1 MSHPGHWQAIGGA
14 TSWGFLLEFAGL
26 SRTPL
31 DRTLL
36 MNHLF
41 VDNLTVIDF
50 AYLDPVRGL
59 VGESWIAD
67 VVLGG
72 ELDDQGMLFDF
83 SNVKRTIKRVID
95 ERVDHRL
102 VVPRDHPGLVPD
114 ADDPHAFNWRLDD
127 GSHIYHRGPDESVV
141 WLAGE
146 RVVPSAVA
154 ALLRQ
159 ELRSVLPVNVQDIE
173 ISLREE
179 VIEGPFY
186 HYVHGLKK
194 HVGNCQ
200 RIAHGHR
207 SPIRID
213 RNGHRDPALE
223 KAWADRWRDIYI
235 GSEEDISDRYVD
247 SQGQRYVRFDYE
259 ANQGE
264 FSLALPESRLYLLDT
279 DTTVEF
285 IAAHIADQC
294 KQAYPDD
301 RVQIKAYEGV
311 GKGAIAIR

>member
-1 MSHPGHWQAIGGA
+1 
-14 TSWGFLLEFAGL
+14 
-26 SRTPL
+26 
-31 DRTLL
+31 

-50 AYLDPVRGL
+50 AYLDASRGL
-59 VGESWIAD
+59 VGESWIVD

-72 ELDDQGMLFDF
+72 ELDDQGMVFDF

-102 VVPRDHPGLVPD
+102 VVPTGYSGLCRDDDEPD
-114 ADDPHAFNWRLDD
+114 AFRWQLKNGH
-127 GSHIYHRGPDESVV
+127 HIDHHSPQEAVV
-141 WLAGE
+141 WLEAD

-154 ALLRQ
+154 TLLQQ
-159 ELRSVLPVNVQDIE
+159 ELRSVLPANVIDID
-173 ISLREE
+173 INLREE
-179 VIEGPFY
+179 VIEGPYY

-194 HVGNCQ
+194 HLGNCQ

-213 RNGHRDPALE
+213 RNNHRDHALE
-223 KAWADRWRDIYI
+223 HTWAERWKDIYV
-235 GSEEDISDRYVD
+235 GSEEDITTRFVD
-247 SQGQRYVRFDYE
+247 TDGVSYIRFDYE

-264 FSLALPESRLYLLDT
+264 FSLTLPEERVYLLNT
-279 DTTVEF
+279 DTTVEL

-294 KQAYPDD
+294 KAECPDD
-301 RVQIKAYEGV
+301 TIRVKAYEGV

>member
-1 MSHPGHWQAIGGA
+1 
-14 TSWGFLLEFAGL
+14 
-26 SRTPL
+26 
-31 DRTLL
+31 

-50 AYLDPVRGL
+50 AYLDPARGL

-72 ELDDQGMLFDF
+72 ELDEQGMVFDF

-102 VVPRDHPGLVPD
+102 VIPRGYEGVAWSEETPD
-114 ADDPHAFNWRLDD
+114 TFTWTLTD
-127 GSHIYHRGPDESVV
+127 GTRITHRSPDEAVV
-141 WLAGE
+141 WLSAE

-154 ALLRQ
+154 ALLER
-159 ELRSVLPVNVQDIE
+159 ELMAVLPGNVTDVE
-173 ISLREE
+173 IHLRED
-179 VIEGPFY
+179 VIEDAYY

-194 HVGNCQ
+194 HLGNCQ

-213 RNGHRDPALE
+213 RNGHRDYDLE
-223 KAWADRWRDIYI
+223 KRWATLWRDIYV
-235 GSEEDISDRYVD
+235 GSEEDVTRRWVDEHGSAYVT
-247 SQGQRYVRFDYE
+247 FEYE

-264 FSLALPESRLYLLDT
+264 FALTLPEQRVYMMST
-279 DTTVEF
+279 DTTVEL
-285 IAAHIADQC
+285 IAAHMADQL
-294 KQAYPDD
+294 KAEFPEDTI
-301 RVQIKAYEGV
+301 RVKAYEGV
-311 GKGAIAIR
+311 GKGAIASR

>member
-1 MSHPGHWQAIGGA
+1 
-14 TSWGFLLEFAGL
+14 
-26 SRTPL
+26 
-31 DRTLL
+31 

-50 AYLDPVRGL
+50 AYLDPSRGL

-72 ELDDQGMLFDF
+72 ELDEQGMVFDF

-102 VVPRDHPGLVPD
+102 VIPRGYSGLTWSE
-114 ADDPHAFNWRLDD
+114 DDPQAFTWALTD
-127 GSHIYHRGPDESVV
+127 GTTITHRSPDEAVV
-141 WLAGE
+141 WLSSD

-154 ALLRQ
+154 SLLQQ
-159 ELRSVLPVNVQDIE
+159 ELRAVLPANVTDIK

-179 VIEGPFY
+179 VIEGAYY

-194 HVGNCQ
+194 HLGNCQ

-207 SPIRID
+207 SPIRVD
-213 RNGHRDPALE
+213 RDGQRDRDLE
-223 KAWADRWRDIYI
+223 RRWAKLWEDIYV
-235 GSEEDISDRYVD
+235 GSEEDVTGRWVARNGTAYIS
-247 SQGQRYVRFDYE
+247 FEYE

-264 FSLALPESRLYLLDT
+264 FSLTLPEKRVYMLNS
-279 DTTVEF
+279 DTTVEL
-285 IAAHIADQC
+285 IAAHIADQL
-294 KQAYPDD
+294 KADFPDD
-301 RVQIKAYEGV
+301 EILVKAYEGV
-311 GKGAIAIR
+311 GKGAVAVRGLSPNGD

>member
-1 MSHPGHWQAIGGA
+1 
-14 TSWGFLLEFAGL
+14 
-26 SRTPL
+26 
-31 DRTLL
+31 

-50 AYLDPVRGL
+50 AYLDPNRGL

-72 ELDDQGMLFDF
+72 ELDEQGMVFDF

-102 VVPRDHPGLVPD
+102 VVPRGYEGVAWAEEEPD
-114 ADDPHAFNWRLDD
+114 TFTWTLTD
-127 GSHIYHRGPDESVV
+127 GSRIVHRSPDEAVA
-141 WLAGE
+141 WLSAE

-154 ALLRQ
+154 ALLER
-159 ELRSVLPVNVQDIE
+159 ELMAVLPGNVTNVE
-173 ISLREE
+173 VHLREE
-179 VIEGPFY
+179 VIEGAYY

-194 HVGNCQ
+194 HLGNCQ

-213 RNGHRDPALE
+213 RNDHRDYELE
-223 KAWADRWRDIYI
+223 KRWATLWRDIYV
-235 GSEEDISDRYVD
+235 GSEEDVTRRWVGENGVAYVT
-247 SQGQRYVRFDYE
+247 FEYE

-264 FSLALPESRLYLLDT
+264 FALTLPESRVYMMET
-279 DTTVEF
+279 DTTVEL
-285 IAAHIADQC
+285 IAAHMADQL
-294 KQAYPDD
+294 KAEFPGESI
-301 RVQIKAYEGV
+301 RVKAYEGV